1 MSGKIAASHMVAD
14 WLLGTIDDLLNS
26 VGLGGH
32 ARVEQMIYVCV
43 IVAIAAGLGWVM
55 KRIILAATQKVVKL
69 RHTQFGFEL
78 LRQKTLTKCAH
89 VITPL
94 VFLALVPFGF
104 DRDSDLLDLIERV
117 TCVYL
122 AFAVGYGLNAVL
134 SFVFTRYN
142 DKENTRNLP
151 LKGVLNIGR
160 GIVWGVVTIVAV
172 AVLFD
177 KSPTVLLTG
186 LGAFA
191 AALMLVF
198 KDSILGF
205 VAGIQMSQNDMLHVG
220 DWIVVEGTEANGVV
234 EDVSLTTVKIRNF
247 DMTLVMVPPYRLVS
261 TSFRNWRGMQ
271 EKGARR
277 IMLALI
283 VNPATIRRIGSDTVD
298 ALGGKYP
305 EVKDFAGKL
314 SKAGVTMLAQ
324 GGTAPVN
331 GTVDTNLGLF
341 RGYLGSWLS
350 GREYITKDQY
360 LMVRVMAPTPEGV
373 PLQIYCFANTTVWTA
388 YEAILSAVMEHA
400 MASASDFG
408 LEVYSG
414 VDLSVRSENM
424 GTNPKSAGV
433 AAAPAGSDK

>member
-1 MSGKIAASHMVAD
+1 
-14 WLLGTIDDLLNS
+14 
-26 VGLGGH
+26 
-32 ARVEQMIYVCV
+32 
-43 IVAIAAGLGWVM
+43 
-55 KRIILAATQKVVKL
+55 
-69 RHTQFGFEL
+69 
-78 LRQKTLTKCAH
+78 
-89 VITPL
+89 
-94 VFLALVPFGF
+94 
-104 DRDSDLLDLIERV
+104 
-117 TCVYL
+117 
-122 AFAVGYGLNAVL
+122 
-134 SFVFTRYN
+134 
-142 DKENTRNLP
+142 
-151 LKGVLNIGR
+151 
-160 GIVWGVVTIVAV
+160 
-172 AVLFD
+172 
-177 KSPTVLLTG
+177 
-186 LGAFA
+186 
-191 AALMLVF
+191 
-198 KDSILGF
+198 
-205 VAGIQMSQNDMLHVG
+205 
-220 DWIVVEGTEANGVV
+220 
-234 EDVSLTTVKIRNF
+234 
-247 DMTLVMVPPYRLVS
+247 MVPPYRLVS

-298 ALGGKYP
+298 ALGGQYP

-433 AAAPAGSDK
+433 AAAPAGGDK

>member
-1 MSGKIAASHMVAD
+1 MVAD
-14 WLLGTIDDLLNS
+14 WLLDTIDGLLNGI
-26 VGLGGH
+26 GLGGH
-32 ARVEQMIYVCV
+32 ARIEQMIYICV
-43 IVAIAAGLGWVM
+43 IVAIAAGLGWVL
-55 KRIILAATQKVVKL
+55 KKIILKTTQKVVKL
-69 RHTQFGFEL
+69 RHTEFGFEL

-104 DRDSDLLDLIERV
+104 SRDSDLLNIIERL
-117 TCVYL
+117 TGAYL
-122 AFAVGYGLNAVL
+122 AGTLGYGVNAVL

-160 GIVWGVVTIVAV
+160 GIVWGIVVIVAI

-177 KSPTVLLTG
+177 KSPAVLLTG

-247 DMTLVMVPPYRLVS
+247 DLTLVMVPPYRLVS
-261 TSFRNWRGMQ
+261 TSFRNWRGMK

-277 IMLALI
+277 IMLSLI
-283 VNPATIRRIGSDTVD
+283 VNPNSIRRIDKDAVD
-298 ALGGKYP
+298 ALAQKYP
-305 EVKDFAGKL
+305 EVKSFTDAVAKSG
-314 SKAGVTMLAQ
+314 ATMLAE
-324 GGTAPVN
+324 GGSTPVN

-341 RGYLGSWLS
+341 RGYLGGWLL
-350 GREYITKDQY
+350 GRDFIAKDQNM
-360 LMVRVMAPTPEGV
+360 MVRVMAPTPEGV
-373 PLQIYCFANTTVWTA
+373 PLQVYCFTTTTIWTA
-388 YEAILSAVMEHA
+388 YEAMLSAVMEHA
-400 MASASDFG
+400 MAVASDFG
-408 LEVYSG
+408 IEVYSG
-414 VDLSVRSENM
+414 VDLNVRSADM
-424 GTNPKSAGV
+424 GARAQVAPSAGN
-433 AAAPAGSDK
+433 GDK

>member
-1 MSGKIAASHMVAD
+1 MVAD

-32 ARVEQMIYVCV
+32 ARVEQFIYMCV
-43 IVAIAAGLGWVM
+43 IVAIAAGLGWVL
-55 KRIILAATQKVVKL
+55 KKIILTATQKVVKL

-78 LRQKTLTKCAH
+78 LRQKTLAKCAH
-89 VITPL
+89 VITPM

-104 DRDSDLLDLIERV
+104 ARDSDLLDLIERV
-117 TCVYL
+117 ASAYL
-122 AFAVGYGLNAVL
+122 AFAVGYGVNAVL

-142 DKENTRNLP
+142 DRENTRNLP

-160 GIVWGVVTIVAV
+160 GIVWGVVAIVAV

-177 KSPTVLLTG
+177 KSPTALLTG

-283 VNPATIRRIGSDTVD
+283 VNPATIRRIGSETVD
-298 ALGGKYP
+298 ALGEVYP
-305 EVKDFAGKL
+305 EVKDFAGRL
-314 SKAGVTMLAQ
+314 TGAGVTMLAQ
-324 GGTAPVN
+324 GGTCPVN
-331 GTVDTNLGLF
+331 GTLDTNLGLF

-350 GREYITKDQY
+350 GRDYITKEQY
-360 LMVRVMAPTPEGV
+360 LMVRVMAPTPDGV

-388 YEAILSAVMEHA
+388 YEGILSAVMEHA
-400 MASASDFG
+400 MATATDFG

-424 GTNPKSAGV
+424 GTNPHGAGV
-433 AAAPAGSDK
+433 SAAGAGDK